1 MQSRRWT
8 VAALMLLAALALAGC
23 ATREVRVAAQGEGEI
38 SRLPSLTVVGEGSVE
53 ATPDIAYL
61 TVGVQTTAATAQE
74 AQRSNA
80 ERMNVVVARLRSLG
94 VAERDLRTSGLSLGP
109 VMDRQQ
115 QITGYRAQNNLAV
128 TVRDVSQTGALFD
141 AAVASGANTGGSI
154 RFGFADETAL
164 RHQALAAA
172 VADARARAEAT
183 ARAAG
188 VQLRGIR
195 AISEEGISI
204 PTPRVA
210 LPAAAPA
217 VEQVT
222 PIQPGEQRVTARVQI
237 VFDL

>member
-1 MQSRRWT
+1 MRSTIIGT
-8 VAALMLLAALALAGC
+8 VAFALLAALTLVGC
-23 ATREVRVAAQGEGEI
+23 ATREVRVAPLGEGETP
-38 SRLPSLTVVGEGSVE
+38 RTPTLAVAGEGYVE
-53 ATPDIAYL
+53 AAPDTAYL

-74 AQRSNA
+74 AQRANA
-80 ERMNVVVARLRSLG
+80 ERMSAVVARLRGLG
-94 VAERDLRTSGLSLGP
+94 MAERDLRTSGLSLGP

-115 QITGYRAQNNLAV
+115 QITGYRAQNSLAI
-128 TVRDVSQTGALFD
+128 TVRDINQTGALFD
-141 AAVASGANTGGSI
+141 AAVAAGANVGGSI
-154 RFGFADETAL
+154 RFGFADDATL

-195 AISEEGISI
+195 SIAEEGISI
-204 PTPRVA
+204 PMPRVA

-217 VEQVT
+217 MEQAT
-222 PIQPGEQRVTARVQI
+222 PIQPGEQRVTARVRV